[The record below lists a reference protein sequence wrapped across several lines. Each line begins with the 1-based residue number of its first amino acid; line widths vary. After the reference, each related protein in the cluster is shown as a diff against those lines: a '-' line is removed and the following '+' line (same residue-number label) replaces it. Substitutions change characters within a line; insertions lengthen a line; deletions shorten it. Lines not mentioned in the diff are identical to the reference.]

1 MNRVRLITLL
11 LFAFGASATTLYA
24 QSAQVSGQVLDQT
37 HAIVPEAQVTLTRVD
52 TGDHRQVVSNGQG
65 YYSFPL
71 VLPGNY
77 DLKVE
82 KEGFSVFRRDGIVVQ
97 TGLVSTIDITLS
109 AGGVT
114 QTITVEGTAPLL
126 TTDTAAVTGVIDNTT
141 IKNMALIDRR
151 SAQLQRLNG
160 FVVQTNTG
168 NSASFVIA
176 GGRANNA
183 NYYIDGG
190 TAQNLM
196 LGTPTL
202 AFDPPVESVQEF
214 NVAISNYEAELGR
227 SGGGVVQVTTKSGTN
242 EFHGSAYEYLRNT
255 ALDTRTFFSSANAP
269 LHYNLFGASL
279 GGPIKK
285 NKTQFFFNYEG
296 RRQTANTN
304 QLLNVPSTAE
314 LHGDFS
320 ADPAVKPIIDPLT
333 GKTLASENTGALAGK
348 NIIPQARLDPVG
360 TALAA
365 FFPVPNVPGAAVGK
379 ANFDANVP
387 ATTVVDDYVGRIDHA
402 FSDKDRIFGKFLGET
417 AHTLTSSVFPTP
429 GTDSFGN
436 LSHSYFYS
444 AGITWFHT
452 FSPTL
457 INQAI
462 VTLTHRQGLSF
473 SAGANTSLD
482 QQIGLKGV
490 NESFFPTVSVNGYAQ
505 LGASQQERL
514 QTPVNSNQYADNV
527 TFVHGKHQFKTGVE
541 FRTSSD
547 GDLFLPFAG
556 GNFTFNNVATGN
568 SLASLL
574 LGYVDQ
580 ANVLAT
586 EYLDIRSNTFG
597 AYFQDDWHVTPRLT
611 LNLGLR
617 WDVDQP
623 RWELHN
629 RQNSFDPTQ
638 INPVSGT
645 PGVVLFSGKNG
656 ASKYANNWDWHNIGP
671 RLGIAWTPAD
681 HWVVRGGGGVLYL
694 GEYDQPPIQT
704 TLGFSAQTAF
714 ISPDGGKTAAFIL
727 ANGFPGFSF
736 PTDAQL
742 TPGFGAVPVGQTPST
757 AVSYFNPDRVNG
769 YSYQASLSIERE
781 FGAHTLVEIG
791 YLGTFSHHLAA
802 PDPLFINQVPT
813 SKLGPGNLQSIRP
826 FPQFS
831 NVSIIAPDIGVSN
844 YNGLNLGV
852 KKQYSRGLSLQANY
866 TWSKM
871 LDNVDSRNEL
881 ANFPTENGAVTTGA
895 FANLYNQKANYGLS
909 GSDVRHRFI
918 FSATYELPFG
928 RGKLFHS
935 DSKILDHVFGGWT
948 VGVIN
953 ELHTGTPLEAVELTN
968 LTNSFSENNRPNVV
982 GDPNKVPGGQSIHEW
997 FNTAAFASSAPFTFG
1012 NSGRTFGSGPGFIG
1026 VDASLLKD
1034 IRIRESVTAQLRV
1047 EGLNVLNHANFANPD
1062 TRDGSATFGQITSL
1076 ALGNQSRII
1085 QLGLHLKF

>member
-1 MNRVRLITLL
+1 MNRLKIIALL
-11 LFAFGASATTLYA
+11 VLAIALGTKKLSA

-37 HAIVPEAQVTLTRVD
+37 QAIVSGAEVTLIRTD
-52 TGDHRQVVSNGQG
+52 TGDHRQVLSNEQG

-71 VLPGNY
+71 VLPGEY
-77 DLKVE
+77 SISAK
-82 KEGFSVFRRDGIVVQ
+82 KEGFNDFTRKGIVVQ
-97 TGLVSTIDITLS
+97 TGLISTIDIVLGVG
-109 AGGVT
+109 AVT
-114 QTITVEGTAPLL
+114 QTVDVEGTVPLL
-126 TTDTAAVTGVIDNTT
+126 TTDTAAVTGVIDNNT

-190 TAQNLM
+190 TAQNVM

-227 SGGGVVQVTTKSGTN
+227 SGGGVIQVTTKSGTN

-255 ALDTRTFFSSANAP
+255 ALDTRTFFSSINAP

-285 NKTQFFFNYEG
+285 DKTQFFFNYEG
-296 RRQTANTN
+296 RRQTVNTN

-320 ADPAVKPIIDPLT
+320 GDPSVKPIIDPVT
-333 GKTLASENTGALAGK
+333 GRTFASENTGALAGK
-348 NIIPQARLDPVG
+348 NIIPQNRLDPVG
-360 TALAA
+360 AALAA
-365 FFPVPNVPGAAVGK
+365 FYPAPNVPGAPIGK

-387 ATTVVDDYVGRIDHA
+387 ATTIVDDYVGRIDHV
-402 FSDKDRIFGKFLGET
+402 FSEKDRIFGKFIGET
-417 AHTLTSSVFPTP
+417 AHTRTGSIFPTP
-429 GTDSFGN
+429 GTDQFGN

-444 AGITWFHT
+444 AGVTWFHT

-462 VTLTHRQGLSF
+462 VTLTRRQGLNF
-473 SAGANTSLD
+473 SAGANTTLD

-490 NESFFPTVSVNGYAQ
+490 NQNFFPTVTVNGYAQ
-505 LGASQQERL
+505 LGSNQQERL
-514 QTPVNSNQYADNV
+514 QTPVNSNQYADNI
-527 TFVHGKHQFKTGVE
+527 TLIRGKHQFKAGVE
-541 FRTSSD
+541 LRTAAD

-556 GNFTFNNVATGN
+556 GNFSFNNVATGN

-574 LGYVDQ
+574 LGYVNQ

-586 EYLDIRSNTFG
+586 EYLDIRSITLG

-629 RQNSFDPTQ
+629 RQNSFDPTA

-645 PGVVLFSGKNG
+645 PGVVLFSGLNG
-656 ASKYANNWDWHNIGP
+656 ASKYANNWDWHNFGP
-671 RLGIAWTPAD
+671 RVGIAWRVTD
-681 HWVVRGGGGVLYL
+681 KWVVRGGGGLLYL

-704 TLGFSAQTAF
+704 TLGFSAQNSYV
-714 ISPDGGKTAAFIL
+714 SPDGGKTPAFLL

-736 PTDAQL
+736 PTQAQL
-742 TPGFGAVPVGQTPST
+742 TPAFGAVRVGQTPTT
-757 AVSYFNPDRVNG
+757 AVSYFNRKRENG
-769 YSYQASLSIERE
+769 YSYQTSLTIERE
-781 FGAHTLVEIG
+781 LGKKFLLEIG

-813 SKLGPGNLQSIRP
+813 SKLGPGNLQSLRP

-831 NVSIIAPDIGVSN
+831 NVSIIAPDIGISN
-844 YNGLNLGV
+844 YNGVNVGL
-852 KKQYSRGLSLQANY
+852 KKQYSRGLTFQANY
-866 TWSKM
+866 TYSKM
-871 LDNVDSRNEL
+871 LDNVDSRNEI

-909 GSDVRHRFI
+909 GSDIRHRFI
-918 FSATYELPFG
+918 VSSTYELPFG
-928 RGKLFHS
+928 KGKLLHT
-935 DSKILDHVFGGWT
+935 DSNALNHVIGGWT
-948 VGVIN
+948 LGVIN
-953 ELHTGTPLEAVELTN
+953 ELHTGSPLEAVELTN

-982 GDPNKVPGGQSIHEW
+982 GNPNQVPGGRNLHEW
-997 FNTAAFASSAPFTFG
+997 FNTAAFSAPAPFTFG

-1026 VDASLLKD
+1026 LDASLLKD
-1034 IRIRESVTAQLRV
+1034 LQISERVVTQFRV
-1047 EGLNVLNHANFANPD
+1047 EALNLLNHPNFANPD
-1062 TRDGSATFGQITSL
+1062 TREGSPTFGQITSL
-1076 ALGNQSRII
+1076 ALGNQSRIL
-1085 QLGLHLKF
+1085 QLGLHVKF